1 MELFSIVA
9 PILFIVVILVI
20 FTLRSRKNKPKAEK
34 VDHHTRQDR
43 AVWAWTKLLASER
56 SPESLAGMVR
66 VKMKLEVHLR
76 GEAPYE
82 ADTTWLVEEEA
93 LDYVE
98 VGKEV
103 PVKVDPTAPQFV
115 YPQASWARFV
125 E

>member
-1 MELFSIVA
+1 MEIFSIVA
-9 PILFIVVILVI
+9 PVLFIVVILVI

-43 AVWAWTKLLASER
+43 AVWAWTKVLASER
-56 SPESLAGMVR
+56 GPEGFAGMVR

-76 GEAPYE
+76 GEVPYE
-82 ADTTWLVEEEA
+82 AGTTWLVEEEA
-93 LDYVE
+93 LGYVE

>member
-34 VDHHTRQDR
+34 VDHHTRRDR

-93 LDYVE
+93 LGYVE

>member
-1 MELFSIVA
+1 MEIFSIIV
-9 PILFIVVILVI
+9 PILFIVAILVI
-20 FTLRSRKNKPKAEK
+20 FTMRSRKNKPKAEK
-34 VDHHTRQDR
+34 VDHRTRQDR
-43 AVWAWTKLLASER
+43 AVWAWTKVLASER
-56 SPESLAGMVR
+56 GAEGFAGMVR

-82 ADTTWLVEEEA
+82 AGTTWLVEGEA
-93 LDYVE
+93 LGYVE